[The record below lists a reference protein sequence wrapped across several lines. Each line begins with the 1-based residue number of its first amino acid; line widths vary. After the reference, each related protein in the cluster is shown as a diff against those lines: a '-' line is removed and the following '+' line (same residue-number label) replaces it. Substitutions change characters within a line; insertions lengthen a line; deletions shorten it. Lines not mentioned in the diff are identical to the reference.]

1 MKRIKY
7 GNARH
12 KILVNLLEV
21 NAYTLKRKVL
31 ES

>member
-7 GNARH
+7 GNARR